1 MENGPQIPKL
11 ANFKKNSALE
21 YHTDFYESQSVSKIK
36 SFCGTEEV
44 FILFYFILTPFKI
57 P

>member
-11 ANFKKNSALE
+11 ANFKKNSTLE
-21 YHTDFYESQSVSKIK
+21 YHTDFYESQSAPKIK
-36 SFCGTEEV
+36 AFCGTEEV
-44 FILFYFILTPFKI
+44 FILFLTPFKI